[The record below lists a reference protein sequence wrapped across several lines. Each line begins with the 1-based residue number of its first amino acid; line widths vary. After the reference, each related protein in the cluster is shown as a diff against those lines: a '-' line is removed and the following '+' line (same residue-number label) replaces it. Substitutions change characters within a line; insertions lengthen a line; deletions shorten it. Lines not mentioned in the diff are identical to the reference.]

1 MNKSLK
7 NKALIVLPNN
17 KLGGAEQVLLML
29 VEGLA
34 KRNYDIDVLF
44 LNYFNDGGWNDIAN
58 VNYVIVDHKS
68 EKRGFLKFFFKMI
81 FVRKQYTLAITSHVA
96 CTSLIGVLNYLHCL
110 NIKKVVCREST
121 SVFKRFSGF
130 KKKSYELLYWIGYR
144 KIDLLI
150 CQTNFM
156 KDQLVANLPYLESR
170 TQIRVMDNPIDLQLI
185 AKLSSDKVVTFDEK
199 QKNNKIIVTAGR
211 LIHEKGFDILI
222 DSVKLIIETYNPN
235 ICLYILGEGP
245 QRGKLEAQ
253 IKASNLSGN
262 VFLLGFQ
269 SNVYPFFRKADV
281 CIVSSRIEGFP
292 NVLLQMMSQ
301 NVNVISTNCAGGI
314 TEIPGIILAT
324 ETTDTSIFTALK
336 TSLSQCSLP
345 NRILFD
351 EYLNKRDSTIY
362 LNNILHEVNL

>member
-34 KRNYDIDVLF
+34 KKNYDIDVFF
-44 LNYFNDGGWNDIAN
+44 LKYFTDGGWNDIAN
-58 VNYVIVDHKS
+58 VTYIIVDQKS
-68 EKRGFLKFFFKMI
+68 EKRGFLKFFLKMI
-81 FVRKQYTLAITSHVA
+81 FIRKQYTLAITSHVA
-96 CTSLIGVLNYLHCL
+96 CTSLVGILNYFHCL
-110 NIKKVVCREST
+110 KIKKVVCREST
-121 SVFKRFSGF
+121 SIFKRFTGL
-130 KKKSYELLYWIGYR
+130 KKKSYEFLYWIGY
-144 KIDLLI
+144 KKVDLLI
-150 CQTNFM
+150 CQTKFM
-156 KDQLVANLPYLESR
+156 KDQLVENLPYLESR
-170 TQIRVMDNPIDLQLI
+170 THIKVMDNPINIQMI
-185 AKLSSDKVVTFDEK
+185 AKCSLDTITTFDQN
-199 QKNNKIIVTAGR
+199 QKENKIIVTAGR
-211 LIHEKGFDILI
+211 LIQEKGFDILI
-222 DSVKLIIETYNPN
+222 KSVKLLIETYNPN

-245 QRGKLEAQ
+245 ERAKLEAQ
-253 IKASNLSGN
+253 IIASNLSDN

-269 SNVYPFFRKADV
+269 SNVYPFFRKADL

-314 TEIPGIILAT
+314 TEIPGIIVAT
-324 ETTDTSIFTALK
+324 ETTDISIFNALK
-336 TSLSQCSLP
+336 RSLSQCSLS